1 MSDTREYPKGNSRQ
15 IMDYNRFLSLT
26 GNKIFLCL
34 DAGII
39 QVCKYLLNSRGSW
52 RTSYATEWRDFEY
65 VLPTETEFQ
74 VLTNAIAEANIDM
87 ASCDDIVT
95 ALQGIQGAIQQQTGG
110 GGCGCVGSGDDD
122 VTSVNDTPSQPIP
135 PPEDWEELGFPSE
148 EAYNGHRCGSAQ
160 YVIEAYT
167 GTLRNWAGLFG
178 MTGGL
183 TLAVISGLLLLTVP
197 PVGLILIMAALGT
210 LVGINI
216 GLLASLTNIAE
227 AIEADSEL
235 LCDLYNAGD
244 TEEAADI
251 IRAAAAAAITGLGLV
266 PAATFQQIT
275 DNLISNEA
283 LEAMFSPSGPT
294 SEADC
299 SGCEGSISPWVVV
312 YGTATNS
319 SPSNPIEGNG
329 TYEEGYGCLLDARHF
344 GVSFSEPASVS
355 SFTVNGSAP
364 AVCSGGPTYFY
375 YSDDNFTTLI
385 SSTNSPPQTSPAV
398 GIRSMYVVWTT
409 SGGGDV
415 VELVQEPY

>member
-39 QVCKYLLNSRGSW
+39 QVCKYLLNSRGGW

-95 ALQGIQGAIQQQTGG
+95 ALQGIQGAIQQQASS

-122 VTSVNDTPSQPIP
+122 VTSVNDTPSQDIP
-135 PPEDWEELGFPSE
+135 PSGDWAEHGFPSE
-148 EAYNGHRCGSAQ
+148 AAYDEHRCGAAQ
-160 YVIEAYT
+160 YVIDGYV
-167 GTLRNWAGLFG
+167 GTLRNWGGLAG
-178 MTGGL
+178 TIGGL
-183 TLAVISGLLLLTVP
+183 TLAVITGLLLLTVP
-197 PVGLILIMAALGT
+197 PVGLMLIMAALGT
-210 LVGINI
+210 LVGINFA
-216 GLLASLTNIAE
+216 LLSSLTSIAQE
-227 AIEADSEL
+227 IEDNTDL
-235 LCDLYNAGD
+235 LCDLYNAGT

-251 IRAAAAAAITGLGLV
+251 IRAAAAAAITDLALS

-283 LEAMFSPSGPT
+283 LEAMFNPAGPT
-294 SEADC
+294 AEADC
-299 SGCEGSISPWVVV
+299 SSCVGSISPWTVV
-312 YGTATNS
+312 YGTASNS
-319 SPSNPIEGNG
+319 SPANPILGNG
-329 TYEEGYGCLLDARHF
+329 TYEPGYGCLLNARHF
-344 GVSFSEPASVS
+344 GVSFAEPASVS
-355 SFTVNGSAP
+355 LFTVDGVLAP
-364 AVCSGGPTYFY
+364 VCSGGPTYFY

-385 SSTNSPPQTSPAV
+385 SSTNVAPQTAPAV
-398 GIRSMYVVWTT
+398 GIRSMYVVWDG
-409 SGGGDV
+409 SGIGDDV
-415 VELVQEPY
+415 VLQQEPY